1 MGSRALRLASGP
13 PMNRIASDGKA
24 HHMSRGFTLI
34 ELMIVIVVVSILASM
49 AVPAYREHVA
59 KTRRADA
66 QASLMQLGNFMERTF
81 TVNGTYQPGGS
92 SPALPFT
99 ESPQDGSPKFY
110 DLTIQAATGNSF
122 TLRATPKNGQAGD
135 GIVEL
140 QHTGARFWDQDNDGA
155 VDAGESD
162 WRSG

>member
-1 MGSRALRLASGP
+1 
-13 PMNRIASDGKA
+13 
-24 HHMSRGFTLI
+24 MSRGFTMI
-34 ELMIVIVVVSILASM
+34 ELLIVIVIVSILASM

-66 QASLMQLGNFMERTF
+66 QSSLMELSNFMERTF
-81 TVNGTYQPGGS
+81 TVSGTYQPGGS
-92 SPALPFT
+92 SPALPFS
-99 ESPQDGSPKFY
+99 EAPRDGNPKFY
-110 DLTIQAATGNSF
+110 DLAIQAATGNSF

-140 QHTGARFWDQDNDGA
+140 QHTGARFWDENNDGDV
-155 VDAGESD
+155 VDAGENN